1 MAGNISRTR
10 RDRLFQRLF
19 SAPWGA
25 IPDAIQGGM
34 DAGWQGVWNAYKRA
48 ALSYDTF
55 DEETDAILNELSA
68 SMSGD
73 AGVFWNSLSEL
84 QQKELLDKY
93 FKTENNFGNMW
104 GLAGDYEV
112 FDEDGFLRDLY
123 EAAEMREAYAALG
136 EAPDYQ
142 TYLDDAREQIA
153 SENAEMY
160 ADLDR
165 LLASQTGLYNQQ
177 MSNLADNF
185 NTSRANLL
193 SQQYQQNAQLMDTLQ
208 SGMERSRRNA
218 LEAGASAGIRIAD
231 NINTLL
237 SVQNKQSATSMET
250 ANQLSQMMVN
260 QRNAEASIRGAYS
273 NTLAQ
278 DTAKRHDIK
287 MGSEARATSL
297 ADTNYGAASES
308 YGNEEERLDN
318 YYGTS
323 NPMYEYRNYK
333 NKSKY
338 NSNIGGN

>member
-1 MAGNISRTR
+1 MAARTR
-10 RDRLFQRLF
+10 RDSWYNYLF
-19 SAPWGA
+19 SPFGGVPDLIKGA
-25 IPDAIQGGM
+25 VND
-34 DAGWQGVWNAYKRA
+34 GWRGVWNAYKRGGFPI
-48 ALSYDTF
+48 DTF
-55 DEETDAILNELSA
+55 DEETDTLLNELGS
-68 SMSGD
+68 SVSGD
-73 AGVFWNSLSEL
+73 TGAFWNSLSEL

-93 FKTENNFGNMW
+93 FKTDNDISNLW

-112 FDEDGFLRDLY
+112 FNEDRFLQDLE
-123 EAAEMREAYAALG
+123 EAVEMREAYAALG

-142 TYLDDAREQIA
+142 TYLDAAREQIA

-185 NTSRANLL
+185 NTSRADLL

-260 QRNAEASIRGAYS
+260 QRNAESSIRGAYS
-273 NTLAQ
+273 DTLAQ
-278 DTAKRHDIK
+278 DTSKRHNIK
-287 MGSEARATSL
+287 MGSESRATSL
-297 ADTNYGAASES
+297 ANTNYGAASES

-333 NKSKY
+333 NKPKY
-338 NSNIGGN
+338 NSNIGG